1 MLLEKDAE
9 WFLSEISAREATFI
23 ATNADRKSFGIKD
36 RKLKLTNKVKGVSP
50 RSDFQAPKEEQAFW
64 SAVQNATG
72 FEGSS
77 TLMVDDNERVLEAA
91 ASYGI
96 EHLRFVETPDS
107 QKESRRSSKFIGI
120 NNFAELFT

>member
-1 MLLEKDAE
+1 
-9 WFLSEISAREATFI
+9 
-23 ATNADRKSFGIKD
+23 
-36 RKLKLTNKVKGVSP
+36 
-50 RSDFQAPKEEQAFW
+50 
-64 SAVQNATG
+64 
-72 FEGSS
+72 
-77 TLMVDDNERVLEAA
+77 MVDDNENVLEAA

>member
-1 MLLEKDAE
+1 MCIRD
-9 WFLSEISAREATFI
+9 
-23 ATNADRKSFGIKD
+23 SF
-36 RKLKLTNKVKGVSP
+36 S
-50 RSDFQAPKEEQAFW
+50 SQDFQAPKEEQAFW

-91 ASYGI
+91 AAYGI